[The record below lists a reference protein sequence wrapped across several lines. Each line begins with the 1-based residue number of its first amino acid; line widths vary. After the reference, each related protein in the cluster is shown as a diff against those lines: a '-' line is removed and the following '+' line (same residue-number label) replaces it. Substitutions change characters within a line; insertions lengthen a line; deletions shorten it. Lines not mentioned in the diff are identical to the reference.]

1 MGKIKLLSL
10 GVGVVVLIAIISQF
24 SGFFNGNAPEKV
36 EVAVEKKAAFK
47 PTNTVKV
54 GIVTFLTGPAAG
66 PFGVP
71 GRNGAEL
78 VIDAINAGTLPAPYN
93 SKGFGGATL
102 EPLYIDEAGG
112 GAKQVVEYRNLVEKQ
127 KVDAVIGYISSGSC
141 MAIAPIADELQKLTI
156 MSVCG
161 TPRLFEEKSRSHV
174 FRTQGNA
181 VGDSIAAARYLVEMF
196 PDLKTYTGINQ
207 NYAWGQDSWKFYS
220 LAMKKLNPETEASDK
235 PQFPKIFSG
244 QYSAEISTLL
254 LDNSSVVHTSFWD
267 GDIEAFMLQGLSRDL
282 FRQKKLLSVVGGSAV
297 DSLGEKFPDGI
308 IMGTRGKYGLLVRGD
323 MSNPLNSWFVTEYK
337 KRYNAYPLGSSY
349 QYAKALLFYKIG
361 IDAAATAS
369 GGNPTQDQVMNAL
382 KGLTFQSF
390 DGEVSMALG
399 EGRQAIHPVGYGLT
413 RWDAKKGEP
422 GIEKVKYYG
431 AECINPPV
439 GTLSEDW
446 LNQGMPGAKCD

>member
-1 MGKIKLLSL
+1 MVSILAQTKSLIAALASFLLLTVVTTGAASANDTIK
-10 GVGVVVLIAIISQF
+10 VGVV
-24 SGFFNGNAPEKV
+24 
-36 EVAVEKKAAFK
+36 
-47 PTNTVKV
+47 
-54 GIVTFLTGPAAG
+54 TFLSGPAAG

-71 GRNGAEL
+71 GKNGAEM
-78 VIDAINAGTLPAPYN
+78 VIDAINAGALPAPHN

-102 EPLYIDEAGG
+102 EPLFIDEAGG
-112 GAKQVVEYRNLVEKQ
+112 GAKQVAEYRNLVEKQ

-181 VGDSIAAARYLVEMF
+181 VGDSIAAARYMVEMF
-196 PDLKTYTGINQ
+196 PELQTYTGINQ

-220 LAMKKLNPETEASDK
+220 LAMQKLDPKSKASSK

-244 QYSAEISTLL
+244 QYSAEISTML
-254 LDNSSVVHTSFWD
+254 LDKAQVVHTSFWD
-267 GDIEAFMLQGLSRDL
+267 GDIEAFMLQGLVRG
-282 FRQKKLLSVVGGSAV
+282 FFQQKKLVSVVGGSAV
-297 DSLGEKFPDGI
+297 DSLGKKFPDGVVL
-308 IMGTRGKYGLLVRGD
+308 GTRGKYGLLVRED
-323 MSNPLNSWFVTEYK
+323 MTDPLNAWFVTEYK
-337 KRYNAYPLGSSY
+337 KRYGVYPLGPAY
-349 QYAKALLFYKIG
+349 QYAKAILYYKLG
-361 IDAAATAS
+361 MDKAS
-369 GGNPTQDQVMNAL
+369 KMVGGTPNQDQVMSAL
-382 KGLTFQSF
+382 KGMKFNSF

-399 EGRQAIHPVGYGLT
+399 EGRQAVHPVGYGISK
-413 RWDAKKGEP
+413 WNAQKNEP

-439 GTLSEDW
+439 GILSEDW